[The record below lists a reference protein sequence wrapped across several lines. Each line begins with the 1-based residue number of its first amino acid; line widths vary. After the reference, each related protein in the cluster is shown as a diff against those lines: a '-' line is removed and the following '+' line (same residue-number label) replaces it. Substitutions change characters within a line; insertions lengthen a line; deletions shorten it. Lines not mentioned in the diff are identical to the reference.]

1 MRHSNTG
8 VQQHEI
14 RYSFTKFSAGGIF
27 RYVESGFQL
36 NESVQ
41 EMAARMSASEQA
53 QLVERQAQLVERQ
66 ARRFSEDVRMYSMV
80 EAPVDAGPA
89 RVSADGRRTYTSP
102 VALDPSSPLKR
113 VRTGFVQAT
122 AGPQASVVD
131 EDAYVMGA
139 GEDDWLDEPGVTP
152 AHAEKEKRGL
162 PSFLQPADPALDDF
176 WRNYRD
182 KYLHTM
188 LWRHGRGQV
197 PSCCPICLNPQKIP
211 EARCRDCFGGELVC
225 RECCVSS
232 HTRNPL
238 HFVEIWGGIYFIRC
252 SLRSLGLR
260 VQLGHCPH
268 DSCSHPEAGRQG
280 FVVLHDN
287 GIHEV
292 ALDFCG
298 CPQAEPYYK
307 QLLRSGWFPS
317 TSTSPRTCATFACLD
332 HFQTLSLQ
340 GKITPYNYYRS
351 LEILTDATGLKPP
364 DRYQVFMRMAREY
377 CHLIALKRGGRSH
390 DPSGVFG
397 TKAGEPWC
405 FVARCK
411 YTMTIAKD
419 ACFHLKRRDV
429 SNEIRDPGLM
439 AGLGH
444 FVEPEPYR
452 KYLATISYCNN
463 MRAIEQA
470 DTKYSRGYATT
481 GVVMAICARHEFVLP
496 NGVGDL
502 QAGERCV
509 APAVRRRLHIDLSK
523 VRQRR
528 LGLRMHNSTSSCA
541 AALHR
546 LVRHCMPVVQTPFR
560 FERLQALPFLIAMV
574 WVCTAYRFVVPK
586 LHILGHKTTCQTEY
600 SLSYLPGSGQL
611 DGEGIK
617 REWSNV
623 GGLTGSTKVRG
634 PGVRAD
640 ALEDHWAFWNWT
652 KLVGSAAQLRRKMD
666 KAVVE
671 QARQEEAL
679 IHFSAERAESV
690 PECKARV
697 VQYEKDRT
705 KPNPYEPKVQGL
717 SEAKAQEQIEQ
728 QEDEDEKEG
737 RRVPISDISPC
748 GFMFEILSIE
758 AEQHRVLGQAELKKA
773 KTSTMNINLRVL
785 RRKLNKRIARLRTLQ
800 ATYTPG
806 ALRHLETLRLPQD
819 LVAEK
824 VPLVPPSA
832 IPQASRVNGGCV
844 EGLLELEQT
853 VRDAQC
859 CSALAWLRNLL
870 HIKYHLLIFKIL
882 HTRHQVANT
891 RARALIARNESKI
904 LSASRKYQQ
913 AWRSLVL
920 ISGEDAV
927 KVTWNHLRKEDIRC
941 MQDSEELAKQA
952 EREQRA
958 KARRAEQAKQL
969 AAAGLGP
976 LVVPR
981 KGRSQGKKD
990 RRRDRRK
997 GKDVESDS
1005 ESDSDSGASA
1015 GGDDD
1020 DDVFGPLLSIHNER
1034 LDQPIQRGEGTRT
1047 LSWIWTKT
1055 ERSETDAGMAEATYY
1070 RLFIRKPL
1078 LNSSKALAIEWAKA
1092 WARARRWNEELIIVK
1107 NEARRLPISL
1117 QHESDKWLARAGA
1130 VPLGSGI
1137 SIEDSEGQIAYAVAC
1152 ADVFLNLRRRAEQTI
1167 TEPKLRR
1174 GVSAV
1179 RYQPVY
1185 TVVRGGQRVLQCWE
1199 GEAAEDGEDEEGDG
1213 RIEIDVDADVGN
1225 ASEEEVIEGDVDD
1238 D

>member
-1 MRHSNTG
+1 MSFRQRLKRHREEATAPPG
-8 VQQHEI
+8 P
-14 RYSFTKFSAGGIF
+14 SAGP
-27 RYVESGFQL
+27 YEHVTPL
-36 NESVQ
+36 
-41 EMAARMSASEQA
+41 AALLPR
-53 QLVERQAQLVERQ
+53 
-66 ARRFSEDVRMYSMV
+66 ARV

-176 WRNYRD
+176 RRNYRD

-197 PSCCPICLNPQKIP
+197 PSCCPICLDPQKIP
-211 EARCRDCFGGELVC
+211 EKRDVGTVLAESSFAGSAASPRTQETRFILLRSGAGFTSSAARCGRLGCAFNSAIAPTTRALTQKLAGK
-225 RECCVSS
+225 VS
-232 HTRNPL
+232 
-238 HFVEIWGGIYFIRC
+238 WC
-252 SLRSLGLR
+252 STTT
-260 VQLGHCPH
+260 
-268 DSCSHPEAGRQG
+268 A
-280 FVVLHDN
+280 FM
-287 GIHEV
+287 
-292 ALDFCG
+292 
-298 CPQAEPYYK
+298 
-307 QLLRSGWFPS
+307 SGWFPS

-332 HFQTLSLQ
+332 RFQTLSLQ

-377 CHLIALKRGGRSH
+377 RHLIALKRGGRGH

-397 TKAGEPWC
+397 TKAGALVLRCPVCPRPDVNLPSDWESAPPEES
-405 FVARCK
+405 CK

-419 ACFHLKRRDV
+419 ACFRLKRRDV

-502 QAGERCV
+502 QAGERFANVDWVFACII
-509 APAVRRRLHIDLSK
+509 RHL
-523 VRQRR
+523 Q
-528 LGLRMHNSTSSCA
+528 CA

-546 LVRHCMPVVQTPFR
+546 L
-560 FERLQALPFLIAMV
+560 ALPFLIAMV

-611 DGEGIK
+611 DGEGIE

-623 GGLTGSTKVRG
+623 GGLAGSTKVRG
-634 PGVRAD
+634 PGARAD

-690 PECKARV
+690 PEWKARV
-697 VQYEKDRT
+697 VEYEKDRT

-717 SEAKAQEQIEQ
+717 SEAKAREQIEQ

-758 AEQHRVLGQAELKKA
+758 AEQRRVLGQAELKKA
-773 KTSTMNINLRVL
+773 KTSTMNINLRAL

-859 CSALAWLRNLL
+859 RSALAWLRNLL
-870 HIKYHLLIFKIL
+870 HIKYRLLIFKIL

-927 KVTWNHLRKEDIRC
+927 KVTWNRLRKEDIRC

-976 LVVPR
+976 LV
-981 KGRSQGKKD
+981 
-990 RRRDRRK
+990 

-1015 GGDDD
+1015 GGGDD
-1020 DDVFGPLLSIHNER
+1020 DDVFGPLPSIHNER

-1055 ERSETDAGMAEATYY
+1055 ERSETDAGMAEA
-1070 RLFIRKPL
+1070 
-1078 LNSSKALAIEWAKA
+1078 IEWAKA

-1107 NEARRLPISL
+1107 DEARRLPISL

-1130 VPLGSGI
+1130 VPLGSGV